1 MILGSVGMVYFL
13 AAVLPALVLMRYIY
27 RKDTVEKEPAG
38 LLVRCVV
45 SGVFSALLAMVLEE
59 IGESVLSRLIS
70 PDSRLFILLL
80 AFLVV
85 AGAEE
90 CAKFLFLKRATWR
103 TPHFNY
109 RFDGVVYAVFVS
121 LGFAAF
127 ENVGYV
133 MGYGLSVAPLRA
145 VLSIPAH
152 MSFAVFMGL
161 YYGRARRMANRGD
174 RGAAARL
181 NRRGVLMAMFL
192 HGFYDT
198 CAMLGTVLS
207 TAVFAVFVILLDIAV
222 IRTVRDEAVTD
233 EPI

>member
-45 SGVFSALLAMVLEE
+45 GGVFSALLAVVLEE

-133 MGYGLSVAPLRA
+133 LGYGLSVAPLRA

-207 TAVFAVFVILLDIAV
+207 TVVFAVFVILLDIAV

>member
-13 AAVLPALVLMRYIY
+13 AAALPALVLMRYIY

-45 SGVFSALLAMVLEE
+45 GGVFSALLAVVLEE

-103 TPHFNY
+103 NPNFNY

-152 MSFAVFMGL
+152 MSFAVFMGPPP
-161 YYGRARRMANRGD
+161 
-174 RGAAARL
+174 
-181 NRRGVLMAMFL
+181 V
-192 HGFYDT
+192 
-198 CAMLGTVLS
+198 S
-207 TAVFAVFVILLDIAV
+207 TAAGCSWPCSCTASM
-222 IRTVRDEAVTD
+222 TPVRCW
-233 EPI
+233 EPCSPPPYLRSS